1 MAASAIRRRQALFLT
16 LDHNNTGA
24 LDWDDFARSA
34 EVIRAERGWAP
45 DHQLHQGL
53 LHAMRG
59 FWDELAARVDRDKNG
74 RISASEWMEFHGAMA
89 EEVRALG
96 RVPLWGLGLLQGI
109 HAVLDL
115 DGNGTIDADE
125 YAVWLRA
132 IDSTHDAAAAFK
144 LLDAD
149 GDGLLGFDEL
159 ERLYRSWLLDEG
171 ADAPAA
177 DLFTGAPA

>member
-24 LDWDDFARSA
+24 LDWDDFARAA
-34 EVIRAERGWAP
+34 EVIS
-45 DHQLHQGL
+45 
-53 LHAMRG
+53 
-59 FWDELAARVDRDKNG
+59 AA
-74 RISASEWMEFHGAMA
+74 EWMQFHGAMA
-89 EEVRALG
+89 EEVRELG

-109 HAVLDL
+109 HTVLDL

-159 ERLYRSWLLDEG
+159 EQLYRAWLLDEG
-171 ADAPAA
+171 DAAPAA